1 MNIYAIVEASSEE
14 NALDQATEVFEPLI
28 GEKREPGTVFDGLQ
42 LYTQTDNEDVRQS
55 GSEDLPAAAPVDSDV
70 GHEMLERGWE
80 ATMEKFE
87 RTLDEAEDALEN
99 LSVEEIQQNK
109 DSARQTFHRL
119 SATEGPM
126 IFLYHRQ
133 GGIRDRQQLEKL
145 LDDSDDLWIVPA
157 NVHY

>member
-1 MNIYAIVEASSEE
+1 MNIYAIVEASSEV

-42 LYTQTDNEDVRQS
+42 LYTQTDNEDARQS

-70 GHEMLERGWE
+70 GQELLERGLE
-80 ATMEKFE
+80 ATKEKFE
-87 RTLDEAEDALEN
+87 RTIEDARDALDN

-119 SATEGPM
+119 SATKGPM
-126 IFLYHRQ
+126 IFLYHEQ
-133 GGIRDRQQLEKL
+133 GGIRHRKQLEKL
-145 LDDSDDLWIVPA
+145 LDNSDELWIVPA